1 MVIQPIYNI
10 LFLPDVTYHFKKEF
24 FTENASEQLEV
35 GSELLFAFLRNEDD
49 AEELDADHICPVGIS
64 ARVEAFGDD
73 DSVQIRTLERVDLS
87 DVEVENGQILAEAS
101 IRAEVDDYTA
111 EEEKAQFLRLR
122 AALLKFVQ
130 GYQWGMW
137 ARSFILQRKN
147 MYDLGSALSEYL
159 NISPEEK
166 YAIVETDSRRE
177 RCSFVM
183 SKQ

>member
-10 LFLPDVTYHFKKEF
+10 LFLPDVTYHFKKSF
-24 FTENASEQLEV
+24 
-35 GSELLFAFLRNEDD
+35 LLKMHPSSLKSAVSCFLLSLRNEDD

-130 GYQWGMW
+130 GYQWECGQEV
-137 ARSFILQRKN
+137 SF
-147 MYDLGSALSEYL
+147 YSG
-159 NISPEEK
+159 K
-166 YAIVETDSRRE
+166 YV
-177 RCSFVM
+177 
-183 SKQ
+183 

>member
-87 DVEVENGQILAEAS
+87 DVEVENGQILADAS
-101 IRAEVDDYTA
+101 IRAEVDD
-111 EEEKAQFLRLR
+111 
-122 AALLKFVQ
+122 
-130 GYQWGMW
+130 
-137 ARSFILQRKN
+137 
-147 MYDLGSALSEYL
+147 
-159 NISPEEK
+159 
-166 YAIVETDSRRE
+166 
-177 RCSFVM
+177 
-183 SKQ
+183 